1 MLERWFHLRRSLS
14 GRPRPAR
21 SGIQLNR
28 EDTER
33 IDQLARSVRRVR
45 VSRSLLGIAWTAGPV
60 TGLGLYGG
68 YFIAYGQAPTTQQL
82 IYFITFTVCSGLL
95 GLIAKV
101 VYDSVWGYTSER
113 AQRHVDEAIDKLGDL
128 VLSSRDLLI
137 QTMDGETREREAAL
151 QLLMRVNLP
160 TSAVISATTS
170 ITGNKSLGRVLAK
183 IDSYR
188 RAGLFSRISDMHH
201 QYDELFT
208 TVISE
213 QELSPQLLESLK
225 MRYSGDIARLR
236 HGVPR
241 TEHFISRVLAAIEQD
256 NLLLI
261 TMQDVESMLVLAF
274 ELISGREIP
283 LLIFDYRG
291 RWRLAKA
298 LDRMER
304 KRSRYRIAQAAA
316 SNRIRGLASWLVE
329 VNALGYEDVPE
340 GIGAGLLS
348 ERVGDTIDQ
357 LADELFVYVDKAEN
371 GDWSA
376 WEALKQKAGHMT
388 NALSL
393 YREALESYR
402 RIGEYHAEFLEAA
415 QNWNTLLTELKPD
428 MEELK
433 IGPRGRGIHIREK
446 VIALDEDERKEVAT
460 HLARYMRSQHLETHE
475 NKNLFE
481 RRSVQDNPLTFD
493 AARQL
498 AIEVALALEPYVHL
512 SLPEV
517 QRGIGATLAS
527 YLGDLEPGMS
537 AGEKR
542 RLGEAMANDVEEDT
556 GKAAEHLAVALVRHY
571 RVNLSET
578 ACQFLFQT
586 YGARQS
592 VLDILSQYQ
601 ADEAGPQQSLLTVRP
616 PNLPNPQRRW
626 YRALARARRL
636 IEQVNSS
643 GGY

>member
-1 MLERWFHLRRSLS
+1 
-14 GRPRPAR
+14 
-21 SGIQLNR
+21 
-28 EDTER
+28 
-33 IDQLARSVRRVR
+33 VR

-113 AQRHVDEAIDKLGDL
+113 AQRHVDEAVDKLGDL
-128 VLSSRDLLI
+128 ILSSRDLLI
-137 QTMDGETREREAAL
+137 QTMDGETREREAAQ

-170 ITGNKSLGRVLAK
+170 ITGNKSFGRVLAK

-188 RAGLFSRISDMHH
+188 RAGLFSRIGDMHQ
-201 QYDELFT
+201 QYDGMFNDVVSELE
-208 TVISE
+208 IA
-213 QELSPQLLESLK
+213 PQILDSLK

-274 ELISGREIP
+274 ELINGREIP

-329 VNALGYEDVPE
+329 IDALGYEDVPE
-340 GIGAGLLS
+340 GVGAGVLS
-348 ERVGDTIDQ
+348 ERVGTTIDQ
-357 LADELFVYVDKAEN
+357 LADELFSLVESAEN
-371 GDWSA
+371 GDPGISA
-376 WEALKQKAGHMT
+376 ELRQQAEYMT

-415 QNWNTLLTELKPD
+415 ENWNTLLDELQPD

-446 VIALDEDERKEVAT
+446 VITLDEDERKEVAT
-460 HLARYMRSQHLETHE
+460 HLTRYMRSQHLETHE

-481 RRSVQDNPLTFD
+481 RRSGQENPLTFD
-493 AARQL
+493 GARQL
-498 AIEVALALEPYVHL
+498 AIEVALALEPYIHL

-537 AGEKR
+537 ASEKR
-542 RLGEAMANDVEEDT
+542 RLGEAMANDVEEDSSQ
-556 GKAAEHLAVALVRHY
+556 AAEHLAVALVRHY
-571 RVNLSET
+571 RVNLSDT

-601 ADEAGPQQSLLTVRP
+601 ADDGGPQQSMLTIRP
-616 PNLPNPQRRW
+616 PNLPSPQRRW

-636 IEQVNSS
+636 VEQENNSGS
-643 GGY
+643 Y

>member
-1 MLERWFHLRRSLS
+1 MLERWFHLRRPWSS
-14 GRPRPAR
+14 R
-21 SGIQLNR
+21 SKEPLRGIQLNR
-28 EDTER
+28 EDTEHM
-33 IDQLARSVRRVR
+33 DQLARSVRRVR

-68 YFIAYGQAPTTQQL
+68 YFIAYGQAPTPQQL

-95 GLIAKV
+95 GLVAKV
-101 VYDSVWGYTSER
+101 VYDSVWGYSSER
-113 AQRHVDEAIDKLGDL
+113 AQRQVDEAVDKLGDL
-128 VLSSRDLLI
+128 ILASRNLLI
-137 QTMDGETREREAAL
+137 QTMEGETREREAAL

-160 TSAVISATTS
+160 TSAVISATRS
-170 ITGNKSLGRVLAK
+170 ITGSKALGRVLAK

-188 RAGLFSRISDMHH
+188 RAGLFARISDMHE
-201 QYDELFT
+201 QYDDMFTEL
-208 TVISE
+208 VAE
-213 QELSPQLLESLK
+213 QDLPPQTLEALK

-274 ELISGREIP
+274 ELINGREIP

-291 RWRLAKA
+291 RWRLATA

-329 VNALGYEDVPE
+329 VDALNYEDVPE

-348 ERVGDTIDQ
+348 ERVGVAIEHLADQ
-357 LADELFVYVDKAEN
+357 LFADVEKAEN
-371 GDWSA
+371 GDVSVLG
-376 WEALKQKAGHMT
+376 ELRQKAEHMT

-402 RIGEYHAEFLEAA
+402 RIGEYHADFLESAE
-415 QNWNTLLTELKPD
+415 NWNDLLNELKPD
-428 MEELK
+428 MEELR

-460 HLARYMRSQHLETHE
+460 HLTRYMRAQHLEAHE

-481 RRSVQDNPLTFD
+481 RRSIQDHPLTFD

-498 AIEVALALEPYVHL
+498 AIEVALALEPYIHL

-542 RLGEAMANDVEEDT
+542 RLGEAMASDVEEDT
-556 GKAAEHLAVALVRHY
+556 GQAAEHLAVALVRHY
-571 RVNLSET
+571 RVNLSDT
-578 ACQFLFQT
+578 ACEFLLQT

-601 ADEAGPQQSLLTVRP
+601 ADEDGPQQSLLTVRP
-616 PNLPNPQRRW
+616 PNLPNPHRRW

-636 IEQVNSS
+636 VEQFNYS
-643 GGY
+643 GTY

>member
-1 MLERWFHLRRSLS
+1 MLERWFHLRRSWS
-14 GRPRPAR
+14 ARPRPTGN
-21 SGIQLNR
+21 GIQLNR

-82 IYFITFTVCSGLL
+82 IYFITFTVLSGLL
-95 GLIAKV
+95 GLVAKV

-113 AQRHVDEAIDKLGDL
+113 AQRHVDEAVDKLGDL
-128 VLSSRDLLI
+128 ILSSRNLLI

-170 ITGNKSLGRVLAK
+170 ITGSKPFGRVLAK

-188 RAGLFSRISDMHH
+188 RAGLFSRISDMHQ
-201 QYDELFT
+201 QYDHMYEAL
-208 TVISE
+208 VSE
-213 QELSPQLLESLK
+213 QDIAPQIMESLK

-274 ELISGREIP
+274 ELINGREIP

-329 VNALGYEDVPE
+329 VDALGYEDVPE
-340 GIGAGLLS
+340 GVGAGVLS
-348 ERVGDTIDQ
+348 ERVGATIDQ
-357 LADELFVYVDKAEN
+357 LADELFGYVEKAEN
-371 GDWSA
+371 GDTRI
-376 WEALKQKAGHMT
+376 WEALRKKAEHMT

-393 YREALESYR
+393 YREALESYK
-402 RIGEYHAEFLEAA
+402 RIGEYHAEFLQSAED
-415 QNWNTLLTELKPD
+415 WNTMLGDFKPD

-446 VIALDEDERKEVAT
+446 IIALDEDERKEVAT

-481 RRSVQDNPLTFD
+481 RRSIQDNPLTFD
-493 AARQL
+493 GARQL
-498 AIEVALALEPYVHL
+498 AIEVALALEPYIHL

-537 AGEKR
+537 ASEKR
-542 RLGEAMANDVEEDT
+542 RLGEAMAHDVEEDT
-556 GKAAEHLAVALVRHY
+556 GQAAEHLAVALVRHY
-571 RVNLSET
+571 RVNLSDT
-578 ACQFLFQT
+578 ACRFLLQT

-601 ADEAGPQQSLLTVRP
+601 ADDDGPQQSMLTIRP

-636 IEQVNSS
+636 VEQRDSS

>member
-1 MLERWFHLRRSLS
+1 MLERWFHLRRPWS
-14 GRPRPAR
+14 GRSKEPLR
-21 SGIQLNR
+21 GIQLNR
-28 EDTER
+28 EDTEHM
-33 IDQLARSVRRVR
+33 DQLARSVRRVR

-68 YFIAYGQAPTTQQL
+68 YYIAYGQAPTTQQL

-101 VYDSVWGYTSER
+101 VYDSVWGYSSER
-113 AQRHVDEAIDKLGDL
+113 AQRQVDEAVDKLGDL
-128 VLSSRDLLI
+128 ILASRNLLI

-160 TSAVISATTS
+160 TSAVISATRS
-170 ITGNKSLGRVLAK
+170 ITGSKIFGRVLAK

-188 RAGLFSRISDMHH
+188 RAGLFARISDMHE
-201 QYDELFT
+201 QYDDMFAEL
-208 TVISE
+208 VSE
-213 QELSPQLLESLK
+213 QEFPPQVLDALK

-274 ELISGREIP
+274 ELINGREIP

-291 RWRLAKA
+291 RWRLATA

-329 VNALGYEDVPE
+329 VDALGYEDVPE
-340 GIGAGLLS
+340 GVGAGLLS
-348 ERVGDTIDQ
+348 ERVGATIDR
-357 LADELFVYVDKAEN
+357 LADELFADVEKAEN
-371 GDWSA
+371 GDSGV
-376 WEALKQKAGHMT
+376 WETLRKKAEYMT

-402 RIGEYHAEFLEAA
+402 RIGEYHADFLEAA
-415 QNWNTLLTELKPD
+415 ENWNDLLHELKPD
-428 MEELK
+428 MEELR
-433 IGPRGRGIHIREK
+433 IGPRGQGIHIREK

-481 RRSVQDNPLTFD
+481 RRSIQDNPLTFD

-498 AIEVALALEPYVHL
+498 AIEVALALEPYIHL

-542 RLGEAMANDVEEDT
+542 RLGEAMAGDVEEDT
-556 GKAAEHLAVALVRHY
+556 GQAAEHLAVALVRHY
-571 RVNLSET
+571 RVNLSDT
-578 ACQFLFQT
+578 ACQFLLQT

-601 ADEAGPQQSLLTVRP
+601 ADEEGPQQSLLTVRP

-636 IEQVNSS
+636 VEQINHS
-643 GGY
+643 GSY